1 MLLIFVQ
8 TMDDFIRGVLMS
20 DEDLMDAR
28 IYYHELSPEEYA
40 LPATSW
46 CAYHVLSRDLLCR
59 RAYPLVPPSRR
70 FSYQSRN
77 IYKEA
82 SASLARGSA
91 LHKDSLIGEA
101 STVNKDSSVGSSI
114 VGRRCRI
121 GENARIQNSHLMDNV
136 TVGNNCEIVNCIVLP
151 NVTLEGNTKVND
163 VILEAPPGGKGK
175 PKHLKL
181 SESLGLS
188 SRSDREENEEDFEED
203 DEEEDSRCASE
214 GTVSPIPDDASLFF
228 TEVTD
233 SLLRGYQE
241 KLNCENLIL
250 EINSSRYAYNVTIS
264 EVTENVIKAILSLP
278 VHDLTH
284 NKLPVTSVNYQKTL
298 KKTIDYFAPIVANYV
313 KTEDAQLDCLRAM
326 EESARTIDEL
336 RDFVKH
342 LLHLFYDRDILSE
355 EKILQWFYEEDE
367 TGDIVRT
374 SVKPFVKWLEEAE
387 EDSDDE

>member
-1 MLLIFVQ
+1 
-8 TMDDFIRGVLMS
+8 MS

-59 RAYPLVPPSRR
+59 RAYPLVPSSRR

-101 STVNKDSSVGSSI
+101 STVNKDSSIGSSI
-114 VGRRCRI
+114 VGRRCKI
-121 GENARIQNSHLMDNV
+121 GENATIQNSHLMDNV
-136 TVGNNCEIVNCIVLP
+136 TVGNNCEIINCIVLSS
-151 NVTLEGNTKVND
+151 VTLDDNTKVND
-163 VILEAPPGGKGK
+163 VIIEAPASGKSK

-181 SESLGLS
+181 NESLGSLT
-188 SRSDREENEEDFEED
+188 RTDREENECDSEED
-203 DEEEDSRCASE
+203 EDEEDSRCDSE

-233 SLLRGYQE
+233 SLLRGFQE

-284 NKLPVTSVNYQKTL
+284 NKLPVTNASYQKIL
-298 KKTIDYFAPIVANYV
+298 KTAFDYFAPIVANYV
-313 KTEDAQLDCLRAM
+313 KTEDAQLDCLRAI
-326 EESARTIDEL
+326 EESARTIGEL
-336 RDFVKH
+336 KIFVKH
-342 LLHLFYDRDILSE
+342 LFHLLYDRDILSE

-367 TGDIVRT
+367 TQDIVRC

-387 EDSDDE
+387 EDSDDD